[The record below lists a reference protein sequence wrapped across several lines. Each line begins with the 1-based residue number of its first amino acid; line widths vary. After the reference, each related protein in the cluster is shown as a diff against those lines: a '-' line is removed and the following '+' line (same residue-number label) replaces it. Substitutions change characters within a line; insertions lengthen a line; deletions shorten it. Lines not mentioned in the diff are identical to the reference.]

1 MPEKTIEDGRP
12 RIKSGHWSPE
22 RAGQVFDY
30 ATRARVNEQ
39 LRRRYE
45 LSVGPD
51 WRPPSLR
58 QPTSQGIPAMVPRT
72 AQNPQGL
79 LPTTDRRDIPP
90 QNETIVQTTGGDRSM
105 DLSNILSGVAQA
117 AQTYYDIRNMRNPP
131 IMNQQQI
138 QLGGGPPITY
148 GGTPPF
154 APPTRNVATGM
165 VPYVGQGIVNEGIG
179 QLWDYGTELWEDWF
193 GPDRPQG
200 LPAPINGNGGGQMA
214 CAELNPANVVYKWD
228 AATQQ
233 YTPRKKYR
241 RRRRRLATK
250 SDIKD
255 LASLK
260 GIVGQGKVMETW
272 IATHC

>member
-1 MPEKTIEDGRP
+1 MPEGIIQDGRR
-12 RIKSGHWSPE
+12 RIRSGTYNPY

-45 LSVGPD
+45 LSMGPT
-51 WRPPSLR
+51 WRPPSTGQPPR
-58 QPTSQGIPAMVPRT
+58 QSIPTMVPRT

-90 QNETIVQTTGGDRSM
+90 PYQTN
-105 DLSNILSGVAQA
+105 LSEAPLNLSSILSGITDIAS
-117 AQTYYDIRNMRNPP
+117 TYYDIRNIRS
-131 IMNQQQI
+131 
-138 QLGGGPPITY
+138 GGPPRAIM
-148 GGTPPF
+148 GATPPYVPAAGPVRTSPIAAGVVGGLGNIVRTGLWDEVWDWGVDAAGDVYDWATGDD
-154 APPTRNVATGM
+154 APP
-165 VPYVGQGIVNEGIG
+165 
-179 QLWDYGTELWEDWF
+179 
-193 GPDRPQG
+193 G
-200 LPAPINGNGGGQMA
+200 LPAPGTFSAPITRNGGGQMA
-214 CAELNPANVVYKWD
+214 CGELNPANVVYKWD
-228 AATQQ
+228 CATQQ

-241 RRRRRLATK
+241 RRRKRLASK

>member
-1 MPEKTIEDGRP
+1 M
-12 RIKSGHWSPE
+12 
-22 RAGQVFDY
+22 
-30 ATRARVNEQ
+30 
-39 LRRRYE
+39 
-45 LSVGPD
+45 GPD

-58 QPTSQGIPAMVPRT
+58 QPTSQGVPTLVPRT

-90 QNETIVQTTGGDRSM
+90 PYQAVVQNIQQTAGDRPM
-105 DLSNILSGVAQA
+105 DLSSILGGIKDVAR
-117 AQTYYDIRNMRNPP
+117 TYYDVRAMGQPVKQPGPTQRE
-131 IMNQQQI
+131 IMLQQM
-138 QLGGGPPITY
+138 LRGGGL
-148 GGTPPF
+148 
-154 APPTRNVATGM
+154 TRNVAASG
-165 VPYVGQGIVNEGIG
+165 VGQGLLNYGIAEAG
-179 QLWDYGTELWEDWF
+179 GWVGDLWDWGVETWDEAF
-193 GPDRPQG
+193 GDAPQQQF
-200 LPAPINGNGGGQMA
+200 LPRANGNGGGQMA

>member
-1 MPEKTIEDGRP
+1 
-12 RIKSGHWSPE
+12 
-22 RAGQVFDY
+22 
-30 ATRARVNEQ
+30 
-39 LRRRYE
+39 
-45 LSVGPD
+45 
-51 WRPPSLR
+51 
-58 QPTSQGIPAMVPRT
+58 
-72 AQNPQGL
+72 
-79 LPTTDRRDIPP
+79 
-90 QNETIVQTTGGDRSM
+90 M

-131 IMNQQQI
+131 VMQAA
-138 QLGGGPPITY
+138 GGVYGMPGFSNRGQF
-148 GGTPPF
+148 GGTL
-154 APPTRNVATGM
+154 PPTRNVAGGM

-193 GPDRPQG
+193 GPDQPQG

-214 CAELNPANVVYKWD
+214 CAETNPANIVYKWD
-228 AATQQ
+228 SATQQ

-241 RRRRRLATK
+241 RRRKRLASK

>member
-1 MPEKTIEDGRP
+1 MPEGIIQDGRR
-12 RIKSGHWSPE
+12 RIRSGHYSPQ

-45 LSVGPD
+45 ISMGPD
-51 WRPPSLR
+51 WRPPSTGQPAR
-58 QPTSQGIPAMVPRT
+58 QSIPTMVPRT
-72 AQNPQGL
+72 VQNPQGL
-79 LPTTDRRDIPP
+79 LPSTDRRDIPP

-131 IMNQQQI
+131 VMQDPR
-138 QLGGGPPITY
+138 GPYATPGIIPSRQY
-148 GGTPPF
+148 GG
-154 APPTRNVATGM
+154 ALPPTRNVATGM

-179 QLWDYGTELWEDWF
+179 QLWDWGTDLYDDWF
-193 GPDRPQG
+193 GDAPTPG

-214 CAELNPANVVYKWD
+214 CAETNPANIVYKWD
-228 AATQQ
+228 CATQQ

-241 RRRRRLATK
+241 RRRKRLASK

>member
-45 LSVGPD
+45 LSMGPD

-79 LPTTDRRDIPP
+79 LPATDRRDIPP
-90 QNETIVQTTGGDRSM
+90 QNETIVQTTGGDRPM
-105 DLSNILSGVAQA
+105 DLSSILGGITQA

-131 IMNQQQI
+131 VM
-138 QLGGGPPITY
+138 GGQFPGVGVGRGNPPRINGGYTPPI
-148 GGTPPF
+148 
-154 APPTRNVATGM
+154 RQVAGGM

-193 GPDRPQG
+193 GPDQAPG

>member
-1 MPEKTIEDGRP
+1 
-12 RIKSGHWSPE
+12 
-22 RAGQVFDY
+22 
-30 ATRARVNEQ
+30 
-39 LRRRYE
+39 
-45 LSVGPD
+45 
-51 WRPPSLR
+51 
-58 QPTSQGIPAMVPRT
+58 
-72 AQNPQGL
+72 
-79 LPTTDRRDIPP
+79 
-90 QNETIVQTTGGDRSM
+90 M

-131 IMNQQQI
+131 VMQAA
-138 QLGGGPPITY
+138 GGVYGTPGIIPSRQF
-148 GGTPPF
+148 GGTL
-154 APPTRNVATGM
+154 PPTRNIATGM